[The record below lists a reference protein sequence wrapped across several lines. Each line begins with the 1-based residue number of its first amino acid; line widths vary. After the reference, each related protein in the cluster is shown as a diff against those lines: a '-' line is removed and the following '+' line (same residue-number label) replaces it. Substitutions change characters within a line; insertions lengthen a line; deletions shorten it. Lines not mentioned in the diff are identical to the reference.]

1 MDRTRAGVRVESY
14 GADRF
19 RQRKNYLFVKN
30 ESKGHVPSGPRRYEI
45 FAKGGVNG
53 EEFAE
58 EGFRRHRKALQP

>member
-1 MDRTRAGVRVESY
+1 MGQID
-14 GADRF
+14 F

>member
-1 MDRTRAGVRVESY
+1 MGQIN
-14 GADRF
+14 F
-19 RQRKNYLFVKN
+19 HQRKNYLFVKN

-58 EGFRRHRKALQP
+58 EGSTRREGLTTLGLVR